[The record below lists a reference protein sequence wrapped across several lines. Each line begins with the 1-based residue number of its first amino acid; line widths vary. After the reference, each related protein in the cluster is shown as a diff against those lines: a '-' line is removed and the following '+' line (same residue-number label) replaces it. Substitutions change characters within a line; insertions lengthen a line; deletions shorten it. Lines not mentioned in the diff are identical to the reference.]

1 MPLSSSSYHLLLF
14 VFSSQVMLYWMKTK
28 KSIWSY
34 LLEVYYSE
42 LVFGLELEVVKQI
55 EDRLIKDFLD
65 VLILVELAKGRPLG
79 GRDIITLVS
88 NKFGSLL
95 SSGTVYSVLY
105 SMEREGMIA
114 SGSEEEKRRVYLLT
128 DKGKESI
135 KTISSARQKIM
146 SLIAKIFGTHT

>member
-1 MPLSSSSYHLLLF
+1 
-14 VFSSQVMLYWMKTK
+14 MKTK

-146 SLIAKIFGTHT
+146 SLIAKIFGTHI

>member
-1 MPLSSSSYHLLLF
+1 
-14 VFSSQVMLYWMKTK
+14 MKTK

>member
-1 MPLSSSSYHLLLF
+1 M
-14 VFSSQVMLYWMKTK
+14 
-28 KSIWSY
+28 
-34 LLEVYYSE
+34 YYSE